1 MVLQI
6 TENKKNSSKQKWK
19 NREYY
24 VQHDKYVKHQE
35 VKFYCAKKQ
44 FPELNFVGTHNKP
57 YGVYGLGKN
66 YHMHFYTKLGHGRYE
81 ICRIPCEFTL
91 FTYCLD
97 HPWVPGLPAQE
108 QPRYKPIKDC
118 TYWSVSDSFKNWN
131 IFKLSHKATSS

>member
-1 MVLQI
+1 M
-6 TENKKNSSKQKWK
+6 
-19 NREYY
+19 
-24 VQHDKYVKHQE
+24 QHDKYVKHQE
-35 VKFYCAKKQ
+35 VKVYCAKKQ

-131 IFKLSHKATSS
+131 ILNCHIRQHPVNKLTKYIKIYYILSVRTWLHC